1 MIKEDR
7 DYRDLFDGVIAS
19 TLRRALGIAAADPAL
34 AVAGARILYRQ
45 KKAAAVRRE
54 YERQGVLVP
63 PVMMIS
69 LTSRCNLACKG
80 CYMRAQRR
88 EGAPDMSADQLRSL
102 VAQASELGVSV
113 IVFAGGEPL
122 LRSGEI
128 LDLAV
133 GHPRL
138 LFVVFTNGLLIDD
151 RMADR
156 IAARRN
162 LVPMISLEGFRTET
176 DGRRGDGIYDRLLSA
191 ASMLKERG
199 IFFGC
204 SITVTRKNIDDV
216 TDGGFIRQM
225 TEAGARAFVFVE
237 YVPIEP
243 GTEDLVLD
251 DDRRAALNERLAA
264 FEREYPALFIGFP
277 GDEGTYGGCLAAGR
291 GFVHVNP
298 AGGLEPCP
306 AAPFSD
312 ADLTKTALKDALR
325 SGLLEEI
332 RGHHERLTEA
342 HGGCALWTNREWVQG
357 LMTEGARERSS

>member
-34 AVAGARILYRQ
+34 TVAGAKILYRQ
-45 KKAAAVRRE
+45 QRAAAIRRE
-54 YERQGVLVP
+54 YERQGILVP

-88 EGAPDMSADQLRSL
+88 EGAPDMSTEQLRSL
-102 VAQASELGVSV
+102 VAQASEMGVSV

-122 LRSGEI
+122 LRAEEI
-128 LDLAV
+128 LDLA
-133 GHPRL
+133 GESPRV

-151 RMADR
+151 RLADR
-156 IAARRN
+156 LAARRN
-162 LVPMISLEGFRTET
+162 LVPVISLEGFRADT
-176 DGRRGDGIYDRLLSA
+176 DGRRGEGIYDRLLSA
-191 ASMLKERG
+191 ASMLKDRKV
-199 IFFGC
+199 FFGC
-204 SITVTRKNIDDV
+204 SITVTQKNIDRV
-216 TDGGFIRQM
+216 TDAGFVRQTM
-225 TEAGARAFVFVE
+225 ETGARAFVFVE

-243 GTEDLVLD
+243 DTEDLVLRD
-251 DDRRAALNERLAA
+251 DQRVALNERLAA
-264 FEREYPALFIGFP
+264 FDREYPALFIGFP
-277 GDEGTYGGCLAAGR
+277 GDEGMYGGCLASGR

-325 SGLLEEI
+325 SGLLKEI
-332 RGHHERLTEA
+332 REHHDRLTEA
-342 HGGCALWTNREWVQG
+342 HGGCALWTNREWVRG
-357 LMTEGARERSS
+357 LMTEGARERAP